1 MEKKLQKIYLTY
13 YNVLIAQDLR
23 QAHYEILSI
32 IFLKYLIKLNVN
44 TDMVI
49 KNVKPAELNISL
61 ATIVLNIQILKMT

>member
-1 MEKKLQKIYLTY
+1 MEKKLQKICLTY

-32 IFLKYLIKLNVN
+32 ILLKYLIKLNVN

-49 KNVKPAELNISL
+49 KNVKPAELNINL
-61 ATIVLNIQILKMT
+61 ATVVLNIQILKMI

>member
-1 MEKKLQKIYLTY
+1 MEKKLQKICLTY

-32 IFLKYLIKLNVN
+32 ILLKYLIKLNVN

>member
-61 ATIVLNIQILKMT
+61 ATVVLNIQILKMI

>member
-1 MEKKLQKIYLTY
+1 MEKKLQKMYLTY

>member
-1 MEKKLQKIYLTY
+1 MEKKLQKICLTY
-13 YNVLIAQDLR
+13 YNVLIR

-49 KNVKPAELNISL
+49 KNVKPAELNINL
-61 ATIVLNIQILKMT
+61 ATVVLNIQILKMI

>member
-1 MEKKLQKIYLTY
+1 MEKKLQNICLTY
-13 YNVLIAQDLR
+13 YNVFIAQDLR
-23 QAHYEILSI
+23 HGHYEILSI

>member
-1 MEKKLQKIYLTY
+1 MEKKLQNICLTY
-13 YNVLIAQDLR
+13 YNVFIAQDLR
-23 QAHYEILSI
+23 HAHYEILSI

>member
-49 KNVKPAELNISL
+49 TNVKPAELNISL